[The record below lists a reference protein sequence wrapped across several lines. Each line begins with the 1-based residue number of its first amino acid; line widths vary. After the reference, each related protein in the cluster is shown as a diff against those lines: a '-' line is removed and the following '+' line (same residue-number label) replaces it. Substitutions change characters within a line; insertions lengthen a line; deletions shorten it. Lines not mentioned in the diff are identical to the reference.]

1 MKMPTEKRLKE
12 LDEINLLR
20 LLKFLSLGN
29 LLRGFYYLLGK
40 AEPVSSCVENCAKT
54 QAAEIEKCLE
64 DIKKD
69 AGDKEEEESDEE
81 EPENAQA
88 DADKS

>member
-12 LDEINLLR
+12 LDEVNLLR
-20 LLKFLSLGN
+20 LLKFLSLGV
-29 LLRGFYYLLGK
+29 LVRGFFYLLGK

-54 QAAEIEKCLE
+54 QAAEIEKCLQ

-69 AGDKEEEESDEE
+69 ADNEEEEESDE
-81 EPENAQA
+81 
-88 DADKS
+88 

>member
-1 MKMPTEKRLKE
+1 MKLPSEKRLKE

-20 LLKFLSLGN
+20 LLKFLSLGAMV
-29 LLRGFYYLLGK
+29 RGFFYLLGK

-69 AGDKEEEESDEE
+69 AEDEEEEES
-81 EPENAQA
+81 NG
-88 DADKS
+88 